1 MIKFKEGVDVT
12 GIKKETITAM
22 VIVADC
28 YYRYF
33 GLSFGRDLV
42 VTSVT
47 DGKHKENSLHYQ
59 GLAFDIRTW
68 TTDTSGIQM
77 HKPTKLSLA
86 NSIADALGDDYDVVV
101 EKTHIHIEYDP
112 TT

>member
-12 GIKKETITAM
+12 GIQKETITAM
-22 VIVADC
+22 SIVDRV
-28 YYRYF
+28 YKSY
-33 GLSFGRDLV
+33 SGRDLV

-47 DGKHKENSLHYQ
+47 DGKHREDSLHYE

-68 TTDTSGIQM
+68 KDDTSGVQM
-77 HKPTKLSLA
+77 AKGSKFSLA
-86 NSIADALGDDYDVVV
+86 SSIAYALGDDYDVVV